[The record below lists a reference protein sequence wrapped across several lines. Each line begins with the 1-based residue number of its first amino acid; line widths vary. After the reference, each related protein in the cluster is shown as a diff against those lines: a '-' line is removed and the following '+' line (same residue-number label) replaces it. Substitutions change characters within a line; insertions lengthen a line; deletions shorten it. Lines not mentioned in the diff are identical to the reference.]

1 MCAASSSAG
10 GSAIEPTPS
19 RRDFLYLTAGAMAA
33 VGTAAAVWPLID
45 SMNPAADALA
55 VSKVEI
61 DLDPI
66 ELGQRVTVMWQGK
79 PIFIVHRTPDQIAQ
93 AEADDG
99 NAELIDPATDSSRV
113 KRAEWLIVIGI
124 CTHLGC
130 IPKGQKAGEP
140 VGPWGGWFCVC
151 HGSIYD
157 MAGRVRRGPA
167 PKNLYLPPY
176 DFIDNSVARI
186 G

>member
-1 MCAASSSAG
+1 MCAASHAAARPDLG
-10 GSAIEPTPS
+10 GKAS
-19 RRDFLYLTAGAMAA
+19 RRDFLYLSAGAMAA

-45 SMNPAADALA
+45 SMNPAADTLA
-55 VSKVEI
+55 VSTVEV
-61 DLDPI
+61 DFGPI
-66 ELGQRVTVMWQGK
+66 TLGQRITVMWQGK
-79 PIFIVHRTPDQIAQ
+79 PIFIVRRTPEQIAMAQ
-93 AEADDG
+93 ADD
-99 NAELIDPATDSSRV
+99 NNPDLIDPATDASRV
-113 KRAEWLIVIGI
+113 KRAEWLVVIGI

-130 IPKGQKAGEP
+130 VPKGQKSGDP

-167 PKNLYLPPY
+167 PLNLYLPPY
-176 DFIDNSVARI
+176 EFLENGLVRI

>member
-1 MCAASSSAG
+1 MCATSNPAAG
-10 GSAIEPTPS
+10 QGVDKPAS

-33 VGTAAAVWPLID
+33 VGTAAVVWPLID
-45 SMNPAADALA
+45 SMNPAADTLA
-55 VSKVEI
+55 VSTIEV
-61 DLDPI
+61 DFGPI
-66 ELGQRVTVMWQGK
+66 ELGQRITAVWQGK
-79 PIFIVHRTPDQIAQ
+79 PIFIVRRTPEQIAQ
-93 AEADDG
+93 AQADDD
-99 NAELIDPATDSSRV
+99 NPDLIDPATDASRI
-113 KRAEWLIVIGI
+113 KRAEWLVVIGI

-130 IPKGQKAGEP
+130 IPKGQKAGDP

-176 DFIDNSVARI
+176 DFLKNGVLRI